1 MRYEFEV
8 GGGGGG
14 VYLEGRFNGG
24 FFALRVWGG
33 GAYIW
38 RGLNIEA
45 LIFRILRYLLPL
57 GCCRRFH
64 CQQKYTQ
71 DGFPLFL
78 RFSFSFSGFSL
89 SFSSV
94 HLLHGNC
101 TVTKTVIYFTHLG
114 KWNHLSITIL
124 QFWLIS

>member
-8 GGGGGG
+8 GGGGGYIWRG
-14 VYLEGRFNGG
+14 DLTEVF
-24 FFALRVWGG
+24 LRYEFGG

-38 RGLNIEA
+38 RGLNMEA